1 LKTLHLYLSRQV
13 FSTLLMTVAV
23 FTFVL
28 LLGSVLKEILALL
41 VNGQAT
47 PGLMLRAIALLIPF
61 VLAFA
66 LPMGMLTATLL
77 VFGRFS
83 ADQELTAVRAGG
95 VSLVS
100 LITPILLLS
109 VGMSVICGLIN
120 LEIAPQCRVAYKN
133 LLFRVGLEQSAT
145 FLAED
150 RFVDDIPGCIIYVRK
165 HEGNEL
171 RDVRFYR
178 IEGDQIVTRVSA
190 ERGKIVVD
198 QAAAKMRLLLENTI
212 VEQRLSRDKK
222 PKDSPPLED
231 DTHTDA
237 NGVAHRRLFTPFWR
251 TSPFPETKSEEHGW
265 KSLLQDSFEPE
276 PLDLKRTAQT
286 QRKPKLSEL
295 TFLQLRSEVERLET
309 QGVDTTPAL
318 VQLHRQIAFS
328 FASLGFTLIGI
339 PLGIRA
345 HRRETSVGVALALIL
360 VLIYYSFFVLGQA
373 WQARPE
379 FAPHLI
385 LWLPNFLSQAVGAI
399 LLWRANRVG
408 CY

>member
-1 LKTLHLYLSRQV
+1 MKTLHFYLTREV

-41 VNGQAT
+41 VNRQAT
-47 PGLMLRAIALLIPF
+47 PGIVLQAVALLIPF

-95 VSLVS
+95 ISLVS
-100 LITPILLLS
+100 LVTPILLLS
-109 VGMSVICGLIN
+109 AGLSLVCGLIN

-133 LLFRVGLEQSAT
+133 LLFRVGLEQST
-145 FLAED
+145 TLLPED

-165 HEGNEL
+165 REGNDL

-190 ERGKIVVD
+190 ERGQIIVD
-198 QAAAKMRLLLENTI
+198 QASAKMRLLLENTI

-222 PKDSPPLED
+222 LKDSPPAEEE
-231 DTHTDA
+231 THTDA
-237 NGVAHRRLFTPFWR
+237 NGVAHRRLFAPFWR
-251 TSPFPETKSEEHGW
+251 TSPFPETKSEEHEW
-265 KSLLQDSFEPE
+265 KSLLQDAFEPE

-295 TFLQLRSEVERLET
+295 SFSQLRAEVKKLET
-309 QGVDTTPAL
+309 QGVDTTPAI

-345 HRRETSVGVALALIL
+345 HRRETSAGVALALIL

-385 LWLPNFLSQAVGAI
+385 LWLPNFLFQAVGAV
-399 LLWRANRVG
+399 LLWQANRVG
-408 CY
+408 

>member
-1 LKTLHLYLSRQV
+1 MKTLHLYLTRQV
-13 FSTLLMTVAV
+13 VSTLLMTVAV

-41 VNGQAT
+41 VNRQAT
-47 PGLMLRAIALLIPF
+47 PGLVLQAVALLIPF

-109 VGMSVICGLIN
+109 AGMSVICGLMN

-133 LLFRVGLEQSAT
+133 LLFRAGVEQSSMH
-145 FLAED
+145 LPED

-165 HEGNEL
+165 REGNDL

-190 ERGKIVVD
+190 ERGKIIVD

-212 VEQRLSRDKK
+212 VEQRISREKQ
-222 PKDSPPLED
+222 PKDSLPLED
-231 DTHTDA
+231 ETVTDA
-237 NGVAHRRLFTPFWR
+237 NGVAHRRLLKPLWR
-251 TSPFPETKSEEHGW
+251 TSPFPESKSAQHEW

-276 PLDLKRTAQT
+276 PLDLKRDAQT

-295 TFLQLRSEVERLET
+295 SFSQLRSEVHKLET
-309 QGVDTTPAL
+309 QGVDTTPAI

-328 FASLGFTLIGI
+328 FASLGFALIGI

-385 LWLPNFLSQAVGAI
+385 LWLPNFLFQAVGAV

-408 CY
+408 